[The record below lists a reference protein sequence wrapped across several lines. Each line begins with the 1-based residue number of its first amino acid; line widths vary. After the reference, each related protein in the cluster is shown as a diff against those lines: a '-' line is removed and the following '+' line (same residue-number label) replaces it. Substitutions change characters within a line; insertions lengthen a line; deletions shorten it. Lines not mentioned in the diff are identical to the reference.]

1 MAFPARPSLELPL
14 VGGVQNETDS
24 GFLPAYHENTLEMG
38 HAANNHALPTQI
50 PLRVPS
56 RRPG

>member
-24 GFLPAYHENTLEMG
+24 GFLPAYHENG
-38 HAANNHALPTQI
+38 
-50 PLRVPS
+50 RVVHILS
-56 RRPG
+56 RLIE